1 MAAGYICIF
10 QTDEEYEEYKNSKNI
25 NALNIE
31 FITEPDIKRS
41 KLSGDRSFY
50 IVYSPE
56 KLKLRPR
63 DSQISNLRLKL
74 NLSEKIEAMIGLLS
88 SFVSRKLSI
97 ENSTLISNRRKDE
110 AIHIDILSKHFYDT
124 IKIKKNQEIAYIFLI
139 NKKSHDKLVTV
150 YSNYTPENQN

>member
-1 MAAGYICIF
+1 
-10 QTDEEYEEYKNSKNI
+10 
-25 NALNIE
+25 
-31 FITEPDIKRS
+31 
-41 KLSGDRSFY
+41 
-50 IVYSPE
+50 
-56 KLKLRPR
+56 
-63 DSQISNLRLKL
+63 
-74 NLSEKIEAMIGLLS
+74 MIGLLS

>member
-31 FITEPDIKRS
+31 FITEPDIKRP
-41 KLSGDRSFY
+41 KLSSDRSFY

>member
-31 FITEPDIKRS
+31 FITEPDIKRP

-56 KLKLRPR
+56 
-63 DSQISNLRLKL
+63 KL

>member
-10 QTDEEYEEYKNSKNI
+10 QTDEEYEEYKNPKNI

-31 FITEPDIKRS
+31 FITEPDIKRP
-41 KLSGDRSFY
+41 KLSSDRSFY